1 MHSLPPQN
9 NTFNVCPIVLKSVSL
24 CIALFKT
31 KFGRKL
37 MFIGSRSQIFNKT
50 STSKYLKNLVLVK
63 KFSKL
68 DQNLKK
74 LTQKRFASKIW
85 PFIKQTE
92 YWSEIY

>member
-9 NTFNVCPIVLKSVSL
+9 KTFNVCPIVLKSVSL

-63 KFSKL
+63 KILKSGSKF
-68 DQNLKK
+68 KK
-74 LTQKRFASKIW
+74 INSKKVCFKDMAIH
-85 PFIKQTE
+85 
-92 YWSEIY
+92 